1 MVIIRLRP
9 GGKKKTPFYQ
19 IVAAD
24 NRMPLTGRFIERM
37 GFYNALKTETQ
48 SLWIDLERINH
59 WVSQGAQVSPAVKS
73 LCKAFK
79 KSQESASA

>member
-9 GGKKKTPFYQ
+9 GGKKKSPFYQ

-24 NRMPLTGRFIERM
+24 SRMPLTGRFIEKI
-37 GFYNALKTETQ
+37 GFYNALKTEAQ
-48 SLWIDLERINH
+48 SLWIDMDKINH
-59 WVSQGAQVSPAVKS
+59 WTGQGAQMSPAVKS
-73 LCKAFK
+73 LCKAFE